1 MNAHVGRTSAVGLGA
16 RSLLAFV
23 LEPKAP
29 LKDWY
34 GALDEWLART
44 PNFFSSKPVILQM
57 SGLNVSL
64 KEYRTLLSQLA
75 LRHIRVMAVE
85 NSSPTLVGPH
95 LPPIVNGGREANV
108 DKLLGD
114 EAPEGPDTASAA
126 PSPANGNDAVEEP
139 APAKA
144 DKAFEEAAATPESP
158 ASTSPLQPPPRG
170 NHYHDG
176 NLRSGQKI
184 MHIDGDVTVM
194 GRVASGA
201 EIVAGGTVHIYGAL
215 QGRVFA
221 GVAGAT
227 DARIF
232 CREARAELLCIGEA
246 FVTAE
251 DLDPKFEGAA
261 IEASLE
267 NGRIKIRV
275 LN

>member
-1 MNAHVGRTSAVGLGA
+1 MNAHVGRGSAISLGA

-34 GALDEWLART
+34 AALDEWLART

-57 SGLNVSL
+57 GGLTISL

-85 NSSPTLVGPH
+85 NSSPTLIGPH

-114 EAPEGPDTASAA
+114 DSAESPEKASE
-126 PSPANGNDAVEEP
+126 SEISDKMVEQPEP
-139 APAKA
+139 AKPEKA
-144 DKAFEEAAATPESP
+144 SEEVTPE
-158 ASTSPLQPPPRG
+158 ASEPTVSNSPPRG

-184 MHIDGDVTVM
+184 MHLDGDVTVM

-221 GVAGAT
+221 GVAGAM

>member
-1 MNAHVGRTSAVGLGA
+1 MNAHVGRTSAISLGA

-34 GALDEWLART
+34 AALDEWLART
-44 PNFFSSKPVILQM
+44 PNFFSAKPVILQM
-57 SGLNVSL
+57 GGLTISL

-85 NSSPTLVGPH
+85 NTSPTLIGPH

-114 EAPEGPDTASAA
+114 EAAESPDKASAA
-126 PSPANGNDAVEEP
+126 PSPATGDDVAEDP
-139 APAKA
+139 APAKTDNA
-144 DKAFEEAAATPESP
+144 LEETAPVASEP
-158 ASTSPLQPPPRG
+158 ASTSPPPRG

-184 MHIDGDVTVM
+184 MHLDGDVTVM

-221 GVAGAT
+221 GVAGAA

-267 NGRIKIRV
+267 SGRIKIRV

>member
-1 MNAHVGRTSAVGLGA
+1 MNAHVGRTSAISLGA

-57 SGLNVSL
+57 GGLNISL

-75 LRHIRVMAVE
+75 LRHVRVMAVE
-85 NSSPTLVGPH
+85 NTSPTLIGPH

-114 EAPEGPDTASAA
+114 EAAESPEAVSAAADTANTDDTVEQSAA
-126 PSPANGNDAVEEP
+126 
-139 APAKA
+139 AKA
-144 DKAFEEAAATPESP
+144 DKASEAPAPEASEPAALS
-158 ASTSPLQPPPRG
+158 SPPRG
-170 NHYHDG
+170 NRYHDG

-184 MHIDGDVTVM
+184 MHLDGDVTVM